1 MIFSKL
7 ISYNAATCSI
17 EVWDRA
23 LWGKESESL
32 TCYTRLN
39 IQAQHRRLEKT
50 VLVLDDNFLLACEEN
65 AALINNDAYK
75 ALSEEERDTAQRRL
89 RLAQSSL

>member
-1 MIFSKL
+1 MVLLFATVAKFITSKL

-17 EVWDRA
+17 EVWDRT

-32 TCYTRLN
+32 TYYTRSN

-50 VLVLDDNFLLACEEN
+50 V
-65 AALINNDAYK
+65 K
-75 ALSEEERDTAQRRL
+75 KMRHS
-89 RLAQSSL
+89 